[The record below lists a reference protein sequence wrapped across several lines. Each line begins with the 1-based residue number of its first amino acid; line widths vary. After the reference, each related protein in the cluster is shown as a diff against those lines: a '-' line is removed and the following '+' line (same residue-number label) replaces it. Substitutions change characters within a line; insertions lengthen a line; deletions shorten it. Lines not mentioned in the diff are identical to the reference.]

1 MRIAICAA
9 LLASAC
15 GTTVE
20 VVGVGPNSPPV
31 MTGVSYALP
40 ALSYD
45 VIVTRE
51 LVSCDDSDSA
61 PKFEVGAEITPR
73 YGPGE
78 TFVLDPSE
86 LSSWRKTSKADLS
99 FYGDGVIK
107 SFNGGIVDRTPEIA
121 AAGVSAGFAIARLAL
136 GIPSLP
142 VSPKDLGGGGAAQG
156 EPELSFTCPR
166 GRLNEIASHR
176 DNERRMSDEVAA
188 ATGKLERLRQAA
200 LIGDLSQPDKKAV
213 AELIAKIADLNRRIG
228 EAAAARDAVRAA
240 LTLRQETQITP
251 SVSAQSETIGLALD
265 TAPVRRWTATFLT
278 AGTQA
283 RGKELPRKELADKLE
298 LVAVWSVL
306 PRLAVDGKLC
316 QQAGAGPECGAASIK
331 QDNKGRIEGIAYR
344 DAARVRLR
352 ICQATDAATCSS
364 GASKPVAQSGA
375 DAAPQLGRLM
385 LLPLR
390 NGFGEDTEL
399 TAEFA
404 PDGRL
409 LKAKYDSRKA
419 SGELALQVVG
429 GGLNQGE
436 GFVAARAKAQTDAR
450 QAEPASL
457 AARIQTAKQQRDLL
471 DAEAALGADKIAQS
485 RRLED
490 LDREIKLLEAE
501 KKVRELREAL
511 GAGSHS

>member
-40 ALSYD
+40 ALTYD

-51 LVSCDDSDSA
+51 LVSCDDGDSE
-61 PKFEVGAEITPR
+61 PKFEVGVEITPR

-78 TFVLDPSE
+78 TFVLDPSN

-121 AAGVSAGFAIARLAL
+121 AAGVSAGFAMARLAL

-142 VSPKDLGGGGAAQG
+142 ARPSDLGGAAPEAP
-156 EPELSFTCPR
+156 EPIFTCPR

-176 DNERRMSDEVAA
+176 DIERQMSDEVAT

-200 LIGDLSQPDKKAV
+200 LIGELSQPDKKAV
-213 AELIAKIADLNRRIG
+213 AELIAKIADLNRQIG
-228 EAAAARDAVRAA
+228 QAAAARNAARAA
-240 LTLRQETQITP
+240 LTLRQEYQITP
-251 SVSAQSETIGLALD
+251 SASAQSETIGLALD
-265 TAPVRRWTATFLT
+265 SAPVRRWTATFVS

-283 RGKELPRKELADKLE
+283 RGKELTRKELADKLE

-306 PRLAVDGKLC
+306 PRLAVDGKMC
-316 QQAGAGPECGAASIK
+316 QQAGAGPECGAISIE
-331 QDNKGRIEGIAYR
+331 QDNEGRIEGIAYR
-344 DAARVRLR
+344 DPARVRLR
-352 ICQATDAATCSS
+352 ICQSADAATCSS

-419 SGELALQVVG
+419 SGERALQVVS
-429 GGLNQGE
+429 GGLNQE
-436 GFVAARAKAQTDAR
+436 EAFVASRAKAQADAR
-450 QAEPASL
+450 QAEAASL
-457 AARIQTAKQQRDLL
+457 AARIQAAKQQRDLL
-471 DAEAALGADKIAQS
+471 DAEAALGTDRIAQS

-490 LDREIKLLEAE
+490 LDREINLLEAE
-501 KKVRELREAL
+501 KKVRELREAM
-511 GAGSHS
+511 GNSSRT